1 MVCRSSLDEV
11 RLLQILLL
19 AVLTALAAPAFP
31 QAPQSRQEALAAL
44 ASADAGTRAAAVVWI
59 ARHGAEP
66 DAAPLY
72 ERLTDE
78 SETVRGYAEQAL
90 WLLWSR
96 SGDAA
101 VDRLMERGLEEM
113 QSGRHAE
120 AIAIFSEVIRR
131 KPAFAEGWNKR
142 ATVLY
147 LAGELQRSLAD
158 CDEVL
163 KRNPRHFGALS
174 GAGLIHLQLEQ
185 HGKALESFRRAL
197 KVNPNMS
204 AIEAQVRRLEE
215 LLRGRST

>member
-1 MVCRSSLDEV
+1 V
-11 RLLQILLL
+11 RTIRIVLL
-19 AVLTALAAPAFP
+19 AALTALAAPAFP
-31 QAPQSRQEALAAL
+31 ETPGSRQEALAAL
-44 ASADAGTRAAAVVWI
+44 ASAEADARAAAVVWI
-59 ARHGAEP
+59 ARHGAEA

-72 ERLTDE
+72 ERLNDD
-78 SETVRGYAEQAL
+78 SATVRSYAEQAL

-96 SGDAA
+96 SGDTS

-113 QSGRHAE
+113 QSDRHGE
-120 AIAIFSEVIRR
+120 AIATFSEVIRR

-158 CDEVL
+158 CGEVL

-185 HGKALESFRRAL
+185 HDKALEWFRRAL
-197 KVNPNMS
+197 EVNPNMRG
-204 AIEAQVRRLEE
+204 IELEVRRLEE